1 LKQFSVTSKPII
13 MNGEQIMKSDV
24 IDIIFEN
31 KNKAYGAYN
40 LRKFYDRRLNKALLI
55 MLAMVVVLSA
65 FTFLPEKKTRDEDK
79 TYTYTTTTLGEAEK
93 KKEEKPQEK
102 PKPKTQNVPQ
112 AKLLANIIIT
122 KTGPVD
128 TVKTIDSNIAIGSRN
143 ITVPNPGKEDTLTVG
158 STPGPGDGG
167 GGGGGEPVKPK
178 IPELPVFDPS
188 IPVDNADVQP
198 EFPGGMNK
206 LRTFLQNNLTNPKD
220 MEEGEMVSV
229 KIKFVVGYDGK
240 LKSFE
245 TIEDGGSEF
254 NREVIRVLKK
264 MPEWVPGKS
273 NGRNVSVYYTIPV
286 KFTPAE

>member
-1 LKQFSVTSKPII
+1 

-31 KNKAYGAYN
+31 KNKAYGAYH

-65 FTFLPEKKTRDEDK
+65 FTFLPEKTTVETDNGPD
-79 TYTYTTTTLGEAEK
+79 TYLVNIKEPDK

-102 PKPKTQNVPQ
+102 PKPKTQAVPLT
-112 AKLLANIIIT
+112 KLLSNIIIT

-128 TVKTIDSNIAIGSRN
+128 TVKTIVPGVAIGSTN
-143 ITVPNPGKEDTLTVG
+143 IAVPNPGKGDSLSVG
-158 STPGPGDGG
+158 SIPGTGDGG
-167 GGGGGEPVKPK
+167 GGGEGSVKPK
-178 IPELPVFDPS
+178 VPELPAFNPE

-229 KIKFVVGYDGK
+229 KVKFVVGYDGK

-264 MPEWVPGKS
+264 MPAWTPGKA

>member
-1 LKQFSVTSKPII
+1 
-13 MNGEQIMKSDV
+13 MNGEQIMKSEV

-40 LRKFYDRRLNKALLI
+40 LRKFYDRRLSKALLI
-55 MLAMVVVLSA
+55 MLAMVIVLSA
-65 FTFLPEKKTRDEDK
+65 FTFLPEKTTVKNDGE
-79 TYTYTTTTLGEAEK
+79 YETTTTVLGDAEK

-112 AKLLANIIIT
+112 AKLLSNIIIT
-122 KTGPVD
+122 KVGPVD
-128 TVKTIDSNIAIGSRN
+128 TVKTIDSIMAIGNTN
-143 ITVPNPGKEDTLTVG
+143 ITVLNPVKGDTLTVG
-158 STPGPGDGG
+158 GTPGTGDGG
-167 GGGGGEPVKPK
+167 GGGEEPVKPK
-178 IPELPVFDPS
+178 VPELPVFDPA

-264 MPEWVPGKS
+264 MPAWTPGKA
-273 NGRNVSVYYTIPV
+273 NGINVSVYYTIPV

>member
-1 LKQFSVTSKPII
+1 
-13 MNGEQIMKSDV
+13 MNSEQIMKSEV

-31 KNKAYGAYN
+31 KNKAYGAYH

-65 FTFLPEKKTRDEDK
+65 FTFLPEKPAKENIPD
-79 TYTYTTTTLGEAEK
+79 YTYKIITLADSEK
-93 KKEEKPQEK
+93 KPEEKPQEK
-102 PKPKTQNVPQ
+102 PRPKTQAAPQ
-112 AKLLANIIIT
+112 AQFTSTIKFT
-122 KTGPVD
+122 KGPD
-128 TVKTIDSNIAIGSRN
+128 TTTIKTLDPSIAIGSTT
-143 ITVPNPGKEDTLTVG
+143 INPPDPGTGEPLTVG
-158 STPGPGDGG
+158 GTPG
-167 GGGGGEPVKPK
+167 GGGGGEGTEKPK
-178 IPELPVFDPS
+178 VPEQPVFNPE

-206 LRTFLQNNLTNPKD
+206 LRTFLQNNLTNPRD

-245 TIEDGGSEF
+245 TIEDGGSEY

-264 MPEWVPGKS
+264 MPEWIPGKS

>member
-1 LKQFSVTSKPII
+1 

-31 KNKAYGAYN
+31 KNKAYGAYH
-40 LRKFYDRRLNKALLI
+40 LRKFYDRRLHKALLI

-65 FTFLPEKKTRDEDK
+65 FTFLPEKTTVKIDEGPDAYLVNLK
-79 TYTYTTTTLGEAEK
+79 DQDRK
-93 KKEEKPQEK
+93 KKEKPQEK

-112 AKLLANIIIT
+112 KKFVANIIIT
-122 KTGPVD
+122 KAGPVD
-128 TVKTIDSNIAIGSRN
+128 TVKTIDSSMAIGSRN
-143 ITVPNPGKEDTLTVG
+143 ITVPNPGKGDTLTVG
-158 STPGPGDGG
+158 GTPGPGDGG
-167 GGGGGEPVKPK
+167 GDGGPVKPK
-178 IPELPVFDPS
+178 DPVIPAFNPE

-206 LRTFLQNNLTNPKD
+206 LRTFLQNNLNNPKD

-286 KFTPAE
+286 KFTAAD

>member
-40 LRKFYDRRLNKALLI
+40 LRKFYNRRLNKALLI
-55 MLAMVVVLSA
+55 MLTMVVVLSA
-65 FTFLPEKKTRDEDK
+65 FTFLPEKATVKEDGG
-79 TYTYTTTTLGEAEK
+79 YDTTPTVLGEAK
-93 KKEEKPQEK
+93 NKKEEKPQEK

-122 KTGPVD
+122 KAGPVD
-128 TVKTIDSNIAIGSRN
+128 TVKTIDSSVAIGSRN
-143 ITVPNPGKEDTLTVG
+143 ITVPNPGKGDTLTVG
-158 STPGPGDGG
+158 GTPGPGDDGG
-167 GGGGGEPVKPK
+167 GGEEPVKPK
-178 IPELPVFDPS
+178 VPDLPVFDPS
-188 IPVDNADVQP
+188 VPVDNADVQP

>member
-1 LKQFSVTSKPII
+1 

-31 KNKAYGAYN
+31 KNKAYGAYH
-40 LRKFYDRRLNKALLI
+40 LRKFYDRRLYRALGI
-55 MLAMVVVLSA
+55 MLAIVVVFSA
-65 FTFLPEKKTRDEDK
+65 FTFLPKKTTVRDNDGYESVMANIK
-79 TYTYTTTTLGEAEK
+79 EPEA
-93 KKEEKPQEK
+93 KKEDKPQEK
-102 PKPKTQNVPQ
+102 PKAKTQAAST
-112 AKLLANIIIT
+112 AKFTSLVEII
-122 KTGPVD
+122 KDNRPVD
-128 TVKTIDSNIAIGSRN
+128 TLTDIDPTIAIGSVTN
-143 ITVPNPGKEDTLTVG
+143 LVDTGSATVLTVG
-158 STPGPGDGG
+158 STPGGG
-167 GGGGGEPVKPK
+167 GSPGPAEVK
-178 IPELPVFDPS
+178 IPDPVVPPFNPE
-188 IPVDNADVQP
+188 IPVENADVQP

-229 KIKFVVGYDGK
+229 KVKFVVGYDGK

-245 TIEDGGSEF
+245 TIQDGGEEF

-264 MPEWVPGKS
+264 MPAWIPGKS

>member
-1 LKQFSVTSKPII
+1 
-13 MNGEQIMKSDV
+13 MNGEQIMKSEV

-31 KNKAYGAYN
+31 KNKAYGAYH
-40 LRKFYDRRLNKALLI
+40 LRKYYDRRLNKALLI
-55 MLAMVVVLSA
+55 MLAMVLVLSA
-65 FTFLPEKKTRDEDK
+65 FTFLPEKVTV
-79 TYTYTTTTLGEAEK
+79 TTTNEYGTVMLNLKEPDK

-102 PKPKTQNVPQ
+102 PKPKTQNVSQ
-112 AKLLANIIIT
+112 AKLLSNIIIT

-128 TVKTIDSNIAIGSRN
+128 TVKTINPGLAIGSTN
-143 ITVPNPGKEDTLTVG
+143 IKVLNPGNGDTLTVG
-158 STPGPGDGG
+158 GTPGP
-167 GGGGGEPVKPK
+167 GGGGGEGPVKPK
-178 IPELPVFDPS
+178 VPEAPPFNPE

-254 NREVIRVLKK
+254 NREVVRVLKK
-264 MPEWVPGKS
+264 MPEWIPGKS

>member
-1 LKQFSVTSKPII
+1 
-13 MNGEQIMKSDV
+13 MNGEQIMKSEV

-31 KNKAYGAYN
+31 KNKAYGAYH

-65 FTFLPEKKTRDEDK
+65 FTFLPEKATSKEDGG
-79 TYTYTTTTLGEAEK
+79 YETTTAVLGKAEK

-102 PKPKTQNVPQ
+102 PKPKTQVAPQ
-112 AKLLANIIIT
+112 T
-122 KTGPVD
+122 QFTS
-128 TVKTIDSNIAIGSRN
+128 TVKYTKENDTTTIKTLHPNTVIGSVTTH
-143 ITVPNPGKEDTLTVG
+143 IDTTTTGILTVG
-158 STPGPGDGG
+158 GTPGTGG
-167 GGGGGEPVKPK
+167 GSGGGGEDPVKPK
-178 IPELPVFDPS
+178 VPELPTFDPA

-264 MPEWVPGKS
+264 MPEWIPGKA

-286 KFTPAE
+286 KFTAAE